1 MKTLFIIFAVYV
13 ALDIITGIIL
23 YAILRINGWGRYELA
38 RRFRDLITKPA
49 DDFLE
54 DIAEELHDDFIH
66 YEDGIEV
73 R

>member
-1 MKTLFIIFAVYV
+1 MNAITIILAIYV
-13 ALDIITGIIL
+13 ALDIISGIII
-23 YAILRINGWGRYELA
+23 YAILRLNGWSRYELA
-38 RRFRDLITKPA
+38 RRFRDLLREPA

-54 DIAEELHDDFIH
+54 GIADEFHNDFVH

>member
-38 RRFRDLITKPA
+38 RRFRNLITLPHE
-49 DDFLE
+49 DFVE
-54 DIAEELHDDFIH
+54 DIAD
-66 YEDGIEV
+66 EV
-73 R
+73 REDEEDWYAED

>member
-1 MKTLFIIFAVYV
+1 MTTLTIILAVYV
-13 ALDIITGIIL
+13 ALDIIASIIL
-23 YAILRINGWGRYELA
+23 YAVLRINGWGRYELA
-38 RRFRDLITKPA
+38 RRFRDLIAKPA

-54 DIAEELHDDFIH
+54 EIADELHDDFIH